1 MPSRTPDPGPLAQL
15 TSQVLESGST
25 DAQLSLLTRAAV
37 ASFDVVDFASIT
49 IVRDGEIATLAPTDD
64 VALKLDVIQYELQEG
79 PCYEVATDT
88 SAEESIIATADVAR
102 DPRWPRFGPRAAA
115 LGIAAHLAH
124 QLHDGGDDRAALNLY
139 SSQAGPI
146 MAESELVDV
155 FASQAA
161 LVLGCARRVSDLHD
175 AMESR
180 GVIGEAIGWVMAT
193 YQLDSQAA
201 FVYLVR
207 QSQDKNIKLRT
218 LCTDLIADLDTR
230 ARSDR

>member
-1 MPSRTPDPGPLAQL
+1 M
-15 TSQVLESGST
+15 
-25 DAQLSLLTRAAV
+25 
-37 ASFDVVDFASIT
+37 
-49 IVRDGEIATLAPTDD
+49 
-64 VALKLDVIQYELQEG
+64 
-79 PCYEVATDT
+79 
-88 SAEESIIATADVAR
+88 
-102 DPRWPRFGPRAAA
+102 
-115 LGIAAHLAH
+115 
-124 QLHDGGDDRAALNLY
+124 AALNLY

-146 MAESELVDV
+146 IAESGLVDV

-201 FVYLVR
+201 FVYLAR

-230 ARSDR
+230 ARSSA

>member
-1 MPSRTPDPGPLAQL
+1 MSSRPPDPGPLTQL

-37 ASFDVVDFASIT
+37 ASFDVVDSASIT

-79 PCYEVATDT
+79 PCYEVATDRST
-88 SAEESIIATADVAR
+88 EKSIIATADVAR

-124 QLHDGGDDRAALNLY
+124 QLHDGADDRAALNLY

-146 MAESELVDV
+146 MAESELVDA

-161 LVLGCARRVSDLHD
+161 LVLGCARRVKDLHD
-175 AMESR
+175 AMESP
-180 GVIGEAIGWVMAT
+180 GVIGEAIGWVMST

-207 QSQDKNIKLRT
+207 QSQDKDIKLRT
-218 LCTDLIADLDTR
+218 LCSDLIADLNTR
-230 ARSDR
+230 ARANR